1 MSAAK
6 KRRRKL
12 PDPEHYLVADIRT
25 NKFSYFIANRRFGQ
39 TSERIDDEA
48 IIELNA
54 EISEIRPLQ
63 REHVGE
69 YIECSLICSRSYSRD
84 DTGKTD
90 SGIPILFSITLR
102 GRGLA
107 TLAYLPA
114 DAFWAIPARLEAGT
128 VRKLEACYKK
138 LRRGSGNLTSLSFS

>member
-12 PDPEHYLVADIRT
+12 PDPEHYLVAIIRS
-25 NKFSYFIANRRFGQ
+25 NKFSYFIASRRFGQ

-69 YIECSLICSRSYSRD
+69 Y
-84 DTGKTD
+84 TPP
-90 SGIPILFSITLR
+90 PILGDR
-102 GRGLA
+102 GGSHA
-107 TLAYLPA
+107 VSWPT
-114 DAFWAIPARLEAGT
+114 ARP
-128 VRKLEACYKK
+128 
-138 LRRGSGNLTSLSFS
+138 TSVHAN